1 MNILEEII
9 ANKRKEI
16 ARIKEEHPQFEGA
29 LPEVPPFYGSVRG
42 RLNGV
47 NRRGEKTFSIGG

>member
-16 ARIKEEHPQFEGA
+16 AQIKEEHPQFEGGIA
-29 LPEVPPFYGSVRG
+29 GSTSFYGSVRG
-42 RLNGV
+42 
-47 NRRGEKTFSIGG
+47 

>member
-16 ARIKEEHPQFEGA
+16 ARIKEEHPRFEGA
-29 LPEVPPFYGSVRG
+29 LPEVPILGSVRVDRWG
-42 RLNGV
+42 
-47 NRRGEKTFSIGG
+47 